1 MPALSSR
8 CTANRPLPS
17 EDSHSWARFFCV
29 TRAQNHRGVDME
41 HALTCNNLKC
51 RRELSERALVTTC
64 SHIFCMECAQ
74 RLGVNGQEADRRNT
88 CPACHS
94 QLNNPDDAFITNLN
108 PSEDYKTSVL
118 SGLSPNVIMECAGRA
133 LSFWAYQTTQ
143 DIYYQQYLYKTLTDK
158 YANLSVRLE
167 KTVNDANSEIEGLHH
182 KLSSLAAEQNAL
194 RRKNDEIS
202 RAYKDK
208 SRKVLQLQELYD
220 KVKRKAELGQIQ
232 RAASDAVDS
241 TLQTTQMDLGY
252 EVKLPIQSHVESMP
266 PPAFSQSHRIDIS
279 GMNAGL
285 SRNYTNMGREGNHWP
300 RLGGS
305 SHRDTSE
312 APVGGLRRSAINTT
326 SVHQTTTLPTLTGT
340 PIPSFGGTRQSTNT
354 FAPGFHHRGSLAGV
368 GLTSGIKVS
377 QANNPPALDMPSRHL

>member
-1 MPALSSR
+1 
-8 CTANRPLPS
+8 
-17 EDSHSWARFFCV
+17 
-29 TRAQNHRGVDME
+29 
-41 HALTCNNLKC
+41 
-51 RRELSERALVTTC
+51 
-64 SHIFCMECAQ
+64 MECAQ

-94 QLNNPDDAFITNLN
+94 QLTNPDDAVITNLN

-158 YANLSVRLE
+158 YSNLSVRLE

-182 KLSSLAAEQNAL
+182 KLSSLAAEQDAL

-241 TLQTTQMDLGY
+241 TFQTTQMDSGY
-252 EVKLPIQSHVESMP
+252 EINLPTQSHVENIP
-266 PPAFSQSHRIDIS
+266 LPAFSQSHRIDIS
-279 GMNAGL
+279 GMNTGL
-285 SRNYTNMGREGNHWP
+285 SRNYTG
-300 RLGGS
+300 
-305 SHRDTSE
+305 DTSE
-312 APVGGLRRSAINTT
+312 APVGGLRRSGINTT
-326 SVHQTTTLPTLTGT
+326 SVHQTATLPTLAGT
-340 PIPSFGGTRQSTNT
+340 PIPSFGGTRQSTNMY
-354 FAPGFHHRGSLAGV
+354 APGFSHHRGSLAGV

-377 QANNPPALDMPSRHL
+377 QANNLPALDMPSRHL

>member
-1 MPALSSR
+1 
-8 CTANRPLPS
+8 
-17 EDSHSWARFFCV
+17 
-29 TRAQNHRGVDME
+29 ME

-74 RLGVNGQEADRRNT
+74 RFGVNGQEADRRNT

-94 QLNNPDDAFITNLN
+94 QLTNPDDAVITNLN

-158 YANLSVRLE
+158 YSNLSVRFE
-167 KTVNDANSEIEGLHH
+167 KTVNEANSEIEGLHH
-182 KLSSLAAEQNAL
+182 KLSSLAAEQDAL
-194 RRKNDEIS
+194 RRKNGEIS

-241 TLQTTQMDLGY
+241 TLQTTQIDSGY
-252 EVKLPIQSHVESMP
+252 KVSLPTQSNAESIP

-279 GMNAGL
+279 GMNTGL
-285 SRNYTNMGREGNHWP
+285 LRNYTNMAREGNHWP

-305 SHRDTSE
+305 SHCDTSG
-312 APVGGLRRSAINTT
+312 APVGGLRRSGINTT
-326 SVHQTTTLPTLTGT
+326 SVYQTTTLPTLAGT

-354 FAPGFHHRGSLAGV
+354 FAPGFSHHRGSLAGV

>member
-1 MPALSSR
+1 
-8 CTANRPLPS
+8 
-17 EDSHSWARFFCV
+17 
-29 TRAQNHRGVDME
+29 ME

-64 SHIFCMECAQ
+64 SHIFCIECAQ

-88 CPACHS
+88 CLACHS
-94 QLNNPDDAFITNLN
+94 QLTNPDDAVITNLS
-108 PSEDYKTSVL
+108 PSEGYKTSVL

-158 YANLSVRLE
+158 YSNLSVRLE

-182 KLSSLAAEQNAL
+182 KLSSLAAEQDAL

-241 TLQTTQMDLGY
+241 TLQTNQMDSGY
-252 EVKLPIQSHVESMP
+252 EVNLPTQIHAEIVP
-266 PPAFSQSHRIDIS
+266 PPAFSQSHRVDIS
-279 GMNAGL
+279 GMNTSL
-285 SRNYTNMGREGNHWP
+285 SRNYTNMTREGNHWP

-312 APVGGLRRSAINTT
+312 APVGGLRRSGINTA
-326 SVHQTTTLPTLTGT
+326 SVHQTTTLSTLAGT

-354 FAPGFHHRGSLAGV
+354 FAPGFSHHRSSLTGI

-377 QANNPPALDMPSRHL
+377 QANNPPALDIPSRHL

>member
-1 MPALSSR
+1 MPVQSSR
-8 CTANRPLPS
+8 RTANHPLPS
-17 EDSHSWARFFCV
+17 ENNHSWARFISV
-29 TRAQNHRGVDME
+29 TRTQNHRGAGME

-64 SHIFCMECAQ
+64 SHIFCMDCAQ

-94 QLNNPDDAFITNLN
+94 QLTNPDDAVITNLN

-143 DIYYQQYLYKTLTDK
+143 DIYYQQYLYKTLTEK
-158 YANLSVRLE
+158 YSGLSVRLE

-182 KLSSLAAEQNAL
+182 KLSSLAADQDAL

-208 SRKVLQLQELYD
+208 SRKVMQLQELYE

-241 TLQTTQMDLGY
+241 TLQTTQMNSGY
-252 EVKLPIQSHVESMP
+252 EVNLPTQSHAESIP

-279 GMNAGL
+279 GMNTGL
-285 SRNYTNMGREGNHWP
+285 SRNYT
-300 RLGGS
+300 S
-305 SHRDTSE
+305 DTSE
-312 APVGGLRRSAINTT
+312 APVGGLRRSGISTT
-326 SVHQTTTLPTLTGT
+326 SVYQTTTLPTLAGT

-354 FAPGFHHRGSLAGV
+354 FAPGFSHHRGSLAGV

-377 QANNPPALDMPSRHL
+377 QANNPPALDMLSRHL

>member
-1 MPALSSR
+1 
-8 CTANRPLPS
+8 
-17 EDSHSWARFFCV
+17 
-29 TRAQNHRGVDME
+29 ME

-64 SHIFCMECAQ
+64 SHIFCIECAQ

-94 QLNNPDDAFITNLN
+94 QLTNPDDAVITNLS

-158 YANLSVRLE
+158 YSNLSVRLE

-182 KLSSLAAEQNAL
+182 KLSSLAAEQDAL

-241 TLQTTQMDLGY
+241 TLQTNQMDSGY
-252 EVKLPIQSHVESMP
+252 EVNLPTQIHAEIVP

-279 GMNAGL
+279 GMNTGL
-285 SRNYTNMGREGNHWP
+285 SRNYTNMTREGNHWP

-312 APVGGLRRSAINTT
+312 APVGGLRRSGINTT
-326 SVHQTTTLPTLTGT
+326 SVHQTTTLPTLAGT
-340 PIPSFGGTRQSTNT
+340 PIPGFGGTRQSTNT
-354 FAPGFHHRGSLAGV
+354 FAPGFSHHRGSLAGV

>member
-1 MPALSSR
+1 
-8 CTANRPLPS
+8 
-17 EDSHSWARFFCV
+17 
-29 TRAQNHRGVDME
+29 ME

-64 SHIFCMECAQ
+64 SHIFCIECAQ

-94 QLNNPDDAFITNLN
+94 QLTNPDDAVITNLS

-143 DIYYQQYLYKTLTDK
+143 DIYYQQYLYKTLADK
-158 YANLSVRLE
+158 YSNLSVRLE

-182 KLSSLAAEQNAL
+182 KLSSLAAEQDAL

-241 TLQTTQMDLGY
+241 TLQTNQMDSGY
-252 EVKLPIQSHVESMP
+252 EVNLPTQIHAEIVP

-279 GMNAGL
+279 GMNTGL
-285 SRNYTNMGREGNHWP
+285 SRNYTNMTREGNHWP

-305 SHRDTSE
+305 SHREHLHFTNIRYLLTYDRRYIRSPCWWPPSIWHQHNIRTSNDDI
-312 APVGGLRRSAINTT
+312 ANSRR
-326 SVHQTTTLPTLTGT
+326 
-340 PIPSFGGTRQSTNT
+340 
-354 FAPGFHHRGSLAGV
+354 
-368 GLTSGIKVS
+368 
-377 QANNPPALDMPSRHL
+377 NPDS